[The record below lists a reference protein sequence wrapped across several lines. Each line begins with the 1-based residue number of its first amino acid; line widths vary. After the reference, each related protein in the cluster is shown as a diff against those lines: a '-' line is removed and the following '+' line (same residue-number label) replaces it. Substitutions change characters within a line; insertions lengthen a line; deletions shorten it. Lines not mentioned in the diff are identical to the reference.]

1 MILYILIVT
10 FALVFVG
17 FYLKRFL
24 RRKNLRKRV
33 MADGSN
39 DYSKT
44 AKNIAQSI
52 ANSRSLYKELI
63 GKTHP
68 DRFVNDPQKQKKA
81 AEIASLITASKRNYN
96 ELIVLKERINDEL

>member
-1 MILYILIVT
+1 MIQNILIITFVLLFVGLYI
-10 FALVFVG
+10 
-17 FYLKRFL
+17 KRFL
-24 RRKNLRKRV
+24 RRKYLRKRV

-52 ANSRSLYKELI
+52 ANSKSLYKDLI

-68 DRFVNDPQKQKKA
+68 DRFVNDPIKQEKA
-81 AEIASLITASKRNYN
+81 AELASLITASKRNYS
-96 ELIVLKERINDEL
+96 ELIVLKERINNEL